1 VTVVVDSSAVV
12 AALVDSGPEG
22 SWAREGLRTAVLA
35 APDHLDVEVS
45 NVLRRA
51 VLAGRLAAE
60 VAALAHR
67 DLVELPV
74 SRFPFAPLADRVWQ
88 LHPTVTAYDAA
99 FVALA
104 EELDAPLWTL
114 DRRLAGASG
123 PRCAFRTPP
132 DRARGRP
139 SPGAA

>member
-1 VTVVVDSSAVV
+1 VTIVVDSSAVV
-12 AALVDSGPEG
+12 AALVDEG
-22 SWAREGLRTAVLA
+22 VDGAWAREGLRGDALA
-35 APDHLDVEVS
+35 APAHLHVEVS

-51 VLAGRLAAE
+51 VLAGRLGRE

-74 SRFPFAPLADRVWQ
+74 TAFPFQPLADRVWE

-104 EELDAPLWTL
+104 EELDVPLWTL
-114 DRRLAGASG
+114 DRRLAAAPG
-123 PRCAFRTPP
+123 PRCAFRI
-132 DRARGRP
+132 
-139 SPGAA
+139 PGG